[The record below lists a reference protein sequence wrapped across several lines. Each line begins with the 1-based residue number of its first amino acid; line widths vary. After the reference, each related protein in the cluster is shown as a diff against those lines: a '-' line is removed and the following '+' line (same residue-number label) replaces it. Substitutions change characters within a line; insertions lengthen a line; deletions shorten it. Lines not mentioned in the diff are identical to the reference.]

1 MTKIAIDYYP
11 EHWDRS
17 MWEDDVRAMA
27 ELGTYAVRVGEF
39 AWSRMEPSEGVYDF
53 AWLDDAIDLIAKYGM
68 KVILGTPTNCAPLWL
83 YTAHPDTIQYERDGQ
98 PTHLG
103 IRGHRCQTSPTFRAY
118 AEKIIRKMAER
129 YAGRPEILA
138 WQIDNEVESNHCT
151 CPSCRKSFQEWCREK
166 HGTLEQLNRDW
177 GTVVWSGEYS
187 DWSQIECFNTAWV
200 NKSDWFNPA
209 YMLDY
214 ERFCSKTTADYVA
227 FQTALI
233 REYDPAAVVTTNA
246 CFGLHVQD
254 FYQEFAPLDVASYDN
269 YPPLELPADPTAEV
283 YSNAFAL
290 DMVRGWKNK
299 NFWIMEQ
306 LGGPMGCWMP
316 TTRAMEPGMLEG
328 YAMQAVAHGA
338 DLLSFFRWRTASTGA
353 EMYCYGLLDH
363 DNKPNRRLK
372 ELELLQGRLAK
383 AEGLDGTTV
392 KSQVALVFSPDQS
405 YNFSNQTASRGF
417 DYWRQERL
425 FHDALMSLGVNVDVV
440 SDDAS
445 LDPEQC
451 KIVIVPA
458 YAVTSDAF
466 AAKLEAYVA
475 AGGHAVLTV
484 HSGTK
489 DVNGNCTVGEY
500 LPGKF
505 ARMAGCRVVE
515 SDAIGEAVQTVRD
528 ANGNVHNISVWCDLL
543 ELDGADAIAEY
554 DERYYA
560 GMPAACRNAYGEGTC
575 SYVGVVGDKSF
586 HRALLVSELRLAGVD
601 FIENLPAG
609 VESST
614 REGDGREYR
623 FFFNNTMKNHTFF
636 YQGNRVSLQPLEAKI
651 AASDGSWL

>member
-1 MTKIAIDYYP
+1 MIKIAIDYYP

-27 ELGTYAVRVGEF
+27 ELGVHAVRVGEF

-53 AWLDDAIDLIAKYGM
+53 GWLDDAVELIARYGM

-83 YTAHPDTIQYERDGQ
+83 YTEHPDTAQCERDGQ
-98 PTHLG
+98 RTHLG

-118 AEKIIRKMAER
+118 AEKIVRKMAER
-129 YAGRPEILA
+129 YAGRPEVLA

-151 CPSCRKSFQEWCREK
+151 CPSCRERFQEYCRER
-166 HGTLEQLNRDW
+166 HGTLERLNRDW

-233 REYDPAAVVTTNA
+233 REYDPDAVVTTNA

-269 YPPLELPADPTAEV
+269 YPPLELPEDPVSEV

-338 DLLSFFRWRTASTGA
+338 DLLNFFRWRTASTGA

-392 KSQVALVFSPDQS
+392 EAEVALVFSPDQNH
-405 YNFSNQTASRGF
+405 NFHNQAASRGF

-425 FHDALMSLGVNVDVV
+425 FHDALMALGVNVDVI
-440 SDDAS
+440 SDS
-445 LDPEQC
+445 EPLDPARH
-451 KIVIVPA
+451 KLVVVPA
-458 YAVTSDAF
+458 YAVTSDSF
-466 AAKLEAYVA
+466 ASKLEAYVE

-484 HSGTK
+484 RSGSK
-489 DVNGNCTVGEY
+489 DANGNATVGEY

-505 ARMAGCRVVE
+505 ARLAGCRVVE

-528 ANGNVHNISVWCDLL
+528 ANGNVHSISVWCDLL
-543 ELDGADAIAEY
+543 ELDGAQVIAEY

-560 GMPAACRNAYGEGTC
+560 GMPAACRNAYGTGTC
-575 SYVGVVGDKSF
+575 SYVGTVGDKSF

-609 VESST
+609 VESCT
-614 REGDGREYR
+614 RSGEGREFR
-623 FFFNNTMKNHTFF
+623 FFFNNTMKGHTFF
-636 YQGNRVSLQPLEAKI
+636 YQGNRVSLQPLEVKVSS
-651 AASDGSWL
+651 SDGTWL

>member
-1 MTKIAIDYYP
+1 MIKIAIDYYP

-17 MWEDDVRAMA
+17 LWEDDVRRMA
-27 ELGTYAVRVGEF
+27 ELGCYAVRAGEF
-39 AWSRMEPSEGVYDF
+39 AWSRMEPAEGVYDF
-53 AWLDDAIDLIAKYGM
+53 AWLDEAIDLIAAYGM

-83 YTAHPDTIQYERDGQ
+83 YTAHPETVQCERDGQ
-98 PTHLG
+98 RTHLG
-103 IRGHRCQTSPTFRAY
+103 IRGHRCQTSPVFRAY

-151 CPSCRKSFQEWCREK
+151 CPSCRERFQQFCREK

-214 ERFCSKTTADYVA
+214 ERFCSATTAEYVA
-227 FQTALI
+227 FQAALI
-233 REYDPAAVVTTNA
+233 REYDADAQITTNA

-269 YPPLELPADPTAEV
+269 YPPLEIPEDPSEV

-353 EMYCYGLLDH
+353 EMYCYGILDH
-363 DNKPNRRLK
+363 DNKPNRRLR
-372 ELELLQGRLAK
+372 ELESLGGRLKQA
-383 AEGLDGTTV
+383 AELEGTVVT
-392 KSQVALVFSPDQS
+392 SEVALVFSPDQN
-405 YNFSNQTASRGF
+405 YNFANQTQSRGF

-425 FHDALMSLGVNVDVV
+425 FHDTLVGLGVNVDVI
-440 SDDAS
+440 SDAEP
-445 LDPEQC
+445 LDPERY
-451 KIVIVPA
+451 KLVIVPA

-466 AAKLEAYVA
+466 AQKLTDYVR
-475 AGGHAVLTV
+475 AGGHAILTV
-484 HSGTK
+484 RSGAK
-489 DVNGNCTVGEY
+489 DANGNCTVGEY

-505 ARMAGCRVVE
+505 AELCGCHVIE

-528 ANGNVHNISVWCDLL
+528 FNGNVHNIGVWCDLL
-543 ELDGADAIAEY
+543 ELDGAYAIAEY
-554 DERYYA
+554 DQRYYA
-560 GMPAACRNAYGEGTC
+560 GTPAACRNTFGAGSCTYIGT
-575 SYVGVVGDKSF
+575 VGGKSF
-586 HRALLVSELRLAGVD
+586 HRALLVSELRLAGIN

-614 REGDGREYR
+614 RSSADSEYR
-623 FFFNNTMKNHTFF
+623 FFFNNTMRNHTFF
-636 YQGNRVSLQPLEAKI
+636 YQGERVILQPLEAKI
-651 AASDGSWL
+651 STSDGRWL